1 MESLGMVYFGLLVRY
16 SASIFPLKLMS
27 ACKNVSC
34 SPFRHIT
41 MRTDQTLI
49 ANELI
54 AALGVL
60 GYAQEHGVDDDR
72 LSELAA
78 RVRNVESEFRLLS
91 GQSAVA

>member
-1 MESLGMVYFGLLVRY
+1 
-16 SASIFPLKLMS
+16 
-27 ACKNVSC
+27 
-34 SPFRHIT
+34 